1 MGDGYSFTKKASL
14 LLQKGGSTLYPLA
27 YGFLGVSSILTQTSE
42 LGGLQRR
49 VSLREV

>member
-1 MGDGYSFTKKASL
+1 MGDGHNFTKKASL

-27 YGFLGVSSILTQTSE
+27 YGFPGVSSVSTLTSE

-49 VSLREV
+49 VPLREA